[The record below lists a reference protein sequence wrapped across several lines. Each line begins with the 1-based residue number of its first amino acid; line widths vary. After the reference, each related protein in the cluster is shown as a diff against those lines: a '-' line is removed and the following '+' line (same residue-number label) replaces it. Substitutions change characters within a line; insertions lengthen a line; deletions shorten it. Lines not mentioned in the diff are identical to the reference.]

1 MVQALEA
8 IRPREALKFPPSGNA
23 ELRHLR
29 EIVATKE
36 ATITPVGN
44 LGYLVQNRKAPYV
57 AEAPL
62 ILLDWDD
69 TGAQTAQDKKRCF
82 QELEGLGIS
91 KEIIKFCDK
100 FSRVDMG
107 ERGDHELMYE
117 PELEMR
123 LFSAA
128 LLDRKDGKVDLTDDV
143 RRHLEA
149 VKEKMIETESTDEI
163 PLDPEIRDIYQQTRY
178 TSTLFPD
185 TSDAIEKLKQI
196 PGVPVN
202 VALLTYGDPAF
213 QLEKSM
219 PLLDGDKVS
228 QIFLTIAPKG
238 KFFQEVLRQNPY
250 RNISLTYRFADTP
263 RDIGVDFTNWQVPVI
278 LFDDDPKQ
286 VASFNSIAEREGLT
300 GLAVVRVRRP
310 GGKYAEKEADLS
322 HFTPEQISSSYLDVE
337 NLVDAMGEVT
347 DRMFEHYLIQAVVHG
362 GPDALSVPDVAQVVA
377 ALAEDRNTDSSIVRG
392 KALAA
397 AKNTSGSEE
406 K

>member
-107 ERGDHELMYE
+107 EHGDHELMYE

-123 LFSAA
+123 LFTAA
-128 LLDRKDGKVDLTDDV
+128 LLDRKDGTVDLTDEV
-143 RRHLEA
+143 KRHLEL
-149 VKEKMIETESTDEI
+149 VKERMITTESTDEI
-163 PLDPEIRDIYQQTRY
+163 PLDPEIRDIYQRTRY

-238 KFFQEVLRQNPY
+238 KFFQEVLHQNPY
-250 RNISLTYRFADTP
+250 RNIPLTYRFPDTP
-263 RDIGVDFTNWQVPVI
+263 RGVGVDFTSVPVI

-322 HFTPEQISSSYLDVE
+322 HFTSEQLSNSYLDVE
-337 NLVDAMGEVT
+337 NLLDAMGEIT
-347 DRMFEHYLIQAVVHG
+347 DRMFEHYLAEAVQHG
-362 GPDALSVPDVAQVVA
+362 GTDAFNVPDVAQVVA
-377 ALAEDRNTDSSIVRG
+377 ALAEDRNTDASIVRG
-392 KALAA
+392 KAIAA
-397 AKNTSGSEE
+397 ARQRSTSEE
-406 K
+406 M